1 MSTKPLYKAAVDFLK
16 QGINAGKWV
25 PGDLLPSESQLSETL
40 DISVGTV
47 RKAIDELEKE
57 KLVYRHQ
64 GKGTYVSKIDF
75 NRSLFH
81 FFSYG
86 SGNEYDEG
94 GARIHKVT
102 PKRELIE
109 GSAGICSHLQ
119 VPTGTPLVYIER
131 VGYDDDEEP
140 VLIEKCWWL
149 ADIVAGLEDE
159 EVHIPDLFYALIAEK
174 FGVHITKAEETLTAQ
189 AANEQVAETL
199 NIEVGS
205 PLVVLL
211 RTAYARNNKIIEYR
225 ITRGR
230 PDRFS
235 YKTEIR

>member
-1 MSTKPLYKAAVDFLK
+1 MSAKPLYKTAVDFLK
-16 QGINAGKWV
+16 QGIDSGKWV
-25 PGDLLPSESQLSETL
+25 PGDLLPSESQLSDNL
-40 DISVGTV
+40 SISVGTV

-86 SGNEYDEG
+86 AG
-94 GARIHKVT
+94 GESVETARIHKVT
-102 PKRELIE
+102 PRRELVQ
-109 GSAGICSHLQ
+109 GSAEICKHLQ
-119 VPTGTPLVYIER
+119 VPTGTDLVYIER
-131 VGYDDDEEP
+131 IGYDDDEEP

-174 FGVHITKAEETLTAQ
+174 FGVHVTKAEETLTAQ
-189 AANEQVAETL
+189 AANEKIATTL
-199 NIEVGS
+199 NIDVGS

-211 RTAYARNNKIIEYR
+211 RTAYARNKIIEYR

-235 YKTEIR
+235 YKAEIR

>member
-1 MSTKPLYKAAVDFLK
+1 MAIKPLYKTAVEFLK
-16 QGINAGKWV
+16 NGINNGQWV
-25 PGDLLPSESQLSETL
+25 PGDLIPSESQLADTL
-40 DISVGTV
+40 QISVGTV

-86 SGNEYDEG
+86 SGATSEKKV
-94 GARIHKVT
+94 RIHKVT
-102 PKRELIE
+102 PKRELVK
-109 GSAGICSHLQ
+109 GSANICKHLQ
-119 VPTGTPLVYIER
+119 VPENTPLVYIER

-140 VLIEKCWWL
+140 VLVEKCWWL
-149 ADIVAGLEDE
+149 ADVVEGLEDE

-174 FGVHITKAEETLTAQ
+174 FGVHITKAEEVLTAE
-189 AANEQVAETL
+189 AANEETAHTL
-199 NIEVGS
+199 NIEAGS

-211 RTAYARNNKIIEYR
+211 RTTYTRNKKVIEYR
-225 ITRGR
+225 LTRGR

>member
-1 MSTKPLYKAAVDFLK
+1 MAVQSLYKTAVEYLK
-16 QGINAGKWV
+16 QGINDGRWI
-25 PGDLLPSESQLSETL
+25 PGDLLPSESKLSEL
-40 DISVGTV
+40 LEISVGTV

-86 SGNEYDEG
+86 SGTTSEEA
-94 GARIHKVT
+94 ARIHKVT
-102 PKRELIE
+102 PKRKLIK
-109 GSAGICSHLQ
+109 GSSEICKHLQ
-119 VPTGTPLVYIER
+119 VPENTPLVYIER
-131 VGYDDDEEP
+131 IGYDDDDEP

-149 ADIVAGLEDE
+149 ADVVAGLEDE

-174 FGVHITKAEETLTAQ
+174 FGVHVTKAEETITAQ
-189 AANEQVAETL
+189 IANKKTAEKL
-199 NIEVGS
+199 NIKVGS

>member
-1 MSTKPLYKAAVDFLK
+1 MSIKPLYKTAVDFLQ
-16 QGINAGKWV
+16 QGINTGKWV
-25 PGDLLPSESQLSETL
+25 PGDLLPSESQLSEIL

-81 FFSYG
+81 FFTYG
-86 SGNEYDEG
+86 SGDEFNG

-102 PKRELIE
+102 PKRELIQ
-109 GSAGICSHLQ
+109 GSAEICNHLH
-119 VPTGTPLVYIER
+119 VPEGTPLVYIER

-149 ADIVAGLEDE
+149 AEVVAGLEDE

-174 FGVHITKAEETLTAQ
+174 FGVHVTKAEEMLTAQ
-189 AANEQVAETL
+189 AANERTASTL

-211 RTAYARNNKIIEYR
+211 RTTYARNNKIIEYR